1 MINPKITVIMPTY
14 NRAHLIAETLESI
27 LAQTFGI
34 WECIIVD
41 DNSTDNSI
49 EIIEPF
55 LKDDRFK
62 FIVKSKDFSKGA
74 NASRNYGLDLSKG
87 QYIYWFDSDDI
98 IHPLT
103 FEICMNEFLRG
114 DIDFCRFQRAV
125 FFDSFDYKSFE
136 NYSIDES
143 VFFIDKLQIEKII
156 TNELPFNTC
165 SLMWRKE
172 SLGSEKF
179 SNQLLY
185 AEEWEYYSRLVSN
198 NLSGISINKILI
210 HARKH
215 SGSQTHEFNLSNE
228 IRVKAKK
235 EATLL
240 IVKNLAAKK
249 MLTYSLTRYFVC
261 LSLSFKKF
269 NLFNQII
276 KATQLSRFEKLKWHL
291 FYILLPFRLSV
302 FKMKKVIKKI

>member
-1 MINPKITVIMPTY
+1 MPTY

-55 LKDDRFK
+55 LKDERIK

-74 NASRNYGLDLSKG
+74 NASRNYGLDFSKG

-103 FEICMNEFLRG
+103 FEICMNEFLHS

-143 VFFIDKLQIEKII
+143 VFFIDKLQIEKIL

-210 HARKH
+210 YARKH
-215 SGSQTHEFNLSNE
+215 SGSQTHEFNISNE

-240 IVKNLAAKK
+240 IVKNLVAKK
-249 MLTYSLTRYFVC
+249 MLTYSLLRYFVC

-276 KATQLSRFEKLKWHL
+276 KAAQLSGFEKLKWHL